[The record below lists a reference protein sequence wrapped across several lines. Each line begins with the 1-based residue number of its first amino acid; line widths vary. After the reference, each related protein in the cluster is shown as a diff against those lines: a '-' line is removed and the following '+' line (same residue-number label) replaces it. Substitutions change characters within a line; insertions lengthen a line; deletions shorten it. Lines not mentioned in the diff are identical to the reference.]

1 MSIPVSGGPA
11 RVVLSVRNVFH
22 LLPASSSRQSKKI
35 AFSVCR
41 GRAFDCKLAIA
52 NADGTGY
59 RDLTDWKDGKVFWP
73 CWSPDGSRNAFVGSR
88 FAGDG
93 KTKQDTPIHIIT
105 AAGKPVR
112 TIALKEITGI
122 DW

>member
-1 MSIPVSGGPA
+1 MSIPVSGGRA
-11 RVVLSVRNVFH
+11 RVLLSVRNVFH
-22 LLPASSSRQSKKI
+22 LLPVGSSRQSKKI

-41 GRAFDCKLAIA
+41 GRAWNCKLAIA

-59 RDLTDWKDGKVFWP
+59 RDLTDWKDGKVYWP
-73 CWSPDGSRNAFVGSR
+73 CWSPDGSRIAFVGSG

-93 KTKQDTPIHIIT
+93 KTKQDTPIHIVT
-105 AAGKPVR
+105 PTGKPVA
-112 TIALKEITGI
+112 TIPMKQVTEI